1 MKKLIK
7 ILLSSLGALLTG
19 CASYN
24 SAYQPTPV
32 DEIEIKRIPPARILK
47 SQNKGEYFSNSNN
60 LFRNLFRY
68 INSNDISMTIP
79 VESGISEAYMIF
91 YVGEEDKEKAAK
103 DKGAVKVSNIPER
116 TVASLGA
123 RGGYTKEN
131 VIAAKEKL
139 KKWLDAQDKYK
150 ASNIPYAVFWDSPFV
165 LSFLKRYEVHIPVEE
180 KE

>member
-24 SAYQPTPV
+24 SAYKPTPV
-32 DEIEIKRIPPARILK
+32 DEIEIKKIPSARILK
-47 SQNKGEYFSNSNN
+47 SENTGDYFSNSNN

-68 INSNDISMTIP
+68 INNNDISMTIP
-79 VESGISEAYMIF
+79 VESGISQAYMIF

-103 DKGAVKVSNIPER
+103 DQGAVKVSNIPGR

-123 RGGYTKEN
+123 RGGYSKEN
-131 VIAAKEKL
+131 VIEAKEKL
-139 KKWLDAQDKYK
+139 KKWLDDQDKYT
-150 ASNIPYAVFWDSPFV
+150 ANAVPYAVFWDSPFV
-165 LSFLKRYEVHIPVEE
+165 LSFLKRFEVHIPVKE
-180 KE
+180 K